1 MKIYLDLIFL
11 INFFFDFLL
20 LFATKIILKEKTK
33 LKRLL
38 LGALIGSL
46 SIFFLFLKINTLTL
60 FLLKIVI
67 STIMVLACF
76 GKNNFLKTYVE
87 FYVVSI
93 FLGGG
98 MYLLNQTFSYKNNGL
113 IFFSNGI
120 SINLIVMIIISPF
133 IISFYIKQNKQVKN
147 TLRNCYTFDLYIN
160 KNKYT
165 LKGYLDTGNTLK
177 DQYKGRGIIL
187 MDTSKLN
194 LKTKNIIYVP
204 YKTIT
209 NNGVIP
215 CIKPEKI
222 VIDDKEYKN
231 LLIGNIKNR
240 FQLENADCI
249 LPNCLKEDLC

>member
-1 MKIYLDLIFL
+1 
-11 INFFFDFLL
+11 
-20 LFATKIILKEKTK
+20 
-33 LKRLL
+33 
-38 LGALIGSL
+38 
-46 SIFFLFLKINTLTL
+46 
-60 FLLKIVI
+60 
-67 STIMVLACF
+67 
-76 GKNNFLKTYVE
+76 
-87 FYVVSI
+87 
-93 FLGGG
+93 

-120 SINLIVMIIISPF
+120 SINLIVMIIVSPF

-187 MDTSKLN
+187 MDTSKLD

>member
-67 STIMVLACF
+67 STIMVLVCF
-76 GKNNFLKTYVE
+76 GKNNFLKTYIE

-113 IFFSNGI
+113 IFLSNGI
-120 SINLIVMIIISPF
+120 SINFIVMIIISPF
-133 IISFYIKQNKQVKN
+133 IILFYIKQSKQVKN

-187 MDTSKLN
+187 MDTSKLD